1 MTAERPDRCAKETVM
16 LPIPGLNIS
25 TPIYI
30 LVGLGAIAIRWSR
43 LLVPAARRA
52 RGRHQARRRAR
63 LSRGLQAPS
72 RRGRHGRGGH
82 TAPDSVS
89 GPRAHQPGPTIT
101 AIVPAFNEEAGIGE
115 TLKALLDQ
123 TVPFDE
129 IIVADD
135 ASTDRTREVALAYG
149 VTVHTAPQNLGSKAR
164 AQNFALPK
172 CRTDLVLPVDA
183 DTVLA
188 PDYVE
193 LIKQPFADP
202 AVVIA
207 AGCVMTRNSRTVPE
221 RGRTIEY
228 LFGFHWHRP
237 IQNAANS
244 PVVCSGCDSAFR
256 ASVLNQFGGFPERTI
271 VEDMD
276 YTWSQQIAGQRAVYV
291 GNAVAYA
298 ADPSTMLYLRKQ
310 VWRWMAG
317 FFQNVRVHGREL
329 VSRKRMLGLWV
340 FCAVWEILTVPLWY
354 AMPFLWVFLFDWPLD
369 VALMW
374 FFGAELA
381 LVLPPL
387 VYASVRRRVSFWH
400 VLACLPALY
409 VVKAV
414 NFAYAWKAMVVE
426 LVLVPLGRSQ
436 GLHDYE
442 KGRADTAASAAG
454 LPATVPSPDIPV

>member
-1 MTAERPDRCAKETVM
+1 M

-30 LVGLGAIAIRWSR
+30 LVGLFATAVKWFR
-43 LLVPAARRA
+43 LLVLARRQA
-52 RGRHQARRRAR
+52 HGRHQACHMAR
-63 LSRGLQAPS
+63 LSRWLRDPT
-72 RRGRHGRGGH
+72 RRGRHGRGKH
-82 TAPDSVS
+82 KASESAS
-89 GPRAHQPGPTIT
+89 GCGTRLLGPTIT
-101 AIVPAFNEEAGIGE
+101 AIVPAFNEEEGIGE

-129 IIVADD
+129 IVVADD

-172 CRTDLVLPVDA
+172 CGTELVLPVDA

-207 AGCVMTRNSRTVPE
+207 AGCVLTRNSHTIPE

-244 PVVCSGCDSAFR
+244 PVVCSDCDSAFR

-310 VWRWMAG
+310 VWRWMSG

-329 VSRKRMLGLWV
+329 VSRKRMLGVWV

-354 AMPFLWVFLFDWPLD
+354 AVPFIWLFVFHWPL
-369 VALMW
+369 VVVLIW
-374 FFGAELA
+374 FFGAEFA

-387 VYASVRRRVSFWH
+387 MYASVRRRVSFWH
-400 VLACLPALY
+400 VLSCLPALY

-414 NFAYAWKAMVVE
+414 NFAYAWKALVVE

-442 KGRADTAASAAG
+442 KGRADTATLAAG
-454 LPATVPSPDIPV
+454 LPATVLSPDGLAEPVAPVART